1 MNNEVRF
8 NIKLN
13 IDGKDKL
20 VTVTTA
26 VDNLKHVVSSV
37 NEAAKDLEKDL
48 INTNQITEAWNNV
61 TNALQ
66 QFSGTLN
73 SLTAESRSFGGAMA
87 AANTMAG
94 KGGDDFAHL
103 KEQVAGLSHVVP
115 VARDELANGLYQVI
129 SNGVPEDNWISYLK
143 QSAEASVGGIA
154 DLGEVVK
161 VTSTVIKNYGL
172 EWSDA
177 GAIQDK
183 IQLTAKNGV
192 TSFEQMA
199 QALPRVTANA
209 ATLGVS
215 IDELMASFATLTGV
229 SGNTAEVSTQ
239 LAAIFTALINPSS
252 EATEMAQ
259 QMGIQFDAAA
269 IKAAGGMQ
277 QFLVSLNDSVKQ
289 FSTSSGMLEQEIYGK
304 LFGSAESLRAITPLV
319 GNLADAFQK
328 NVEGMADSAG
338 TIKDAFGSMGSTG
351 SAQLQLLQNKLA
363 AFSDFAT
370 TVFGPILPALNIAAQ
385 VSLTATSVM
394 SLCRSFSALGITTKA
409 ASFLMQAFGPI
420 VQVCSATMRGAAV
433 SATTLK
439 LAIKGLMI
447 STGVGIA
454 IVALTEAISA
464 FMAKSDA
471 AKLSA
476 EDMADGIKSTGD
488 AADDVKEAYDSSLKS
503 TYSDLMEKYEKLKAG
518 WKSLSTEQQKTAWI
532 KQNQSAFHDLR
543 LKIDDVA
550 DAENIFNKKTNAV
563 VDAFKQRAMAA
574 AYAAKLTA
582 LYQKQIA
589 LLDKKQKTTKDI
601 ADDAKRGGRN
611 AKEGDLIPE
620 GWRNERY
627 GKVGNDGIW
636 RFSKVGAERY
646 SGTNTTGNKQ
656 VGGIDKELNSINRQ
670 IDDTQKQL
678 SGRLKSAS
686 NFITAD
692 TPQRSTISTNTTPSP
707 KTDNTP
713 KTHLEELQSQ
723 LKKAQDELGNA
734 TTIEAKIK
742 ADAKVKDIQG
752 EIDEA
757 TKGKVTIGAQ
767 VDSSYIVQGSDADK
781 RLSRNNAQ
789 QRIDRIKQDYDIGI
803 VTDKTDA
810 QRDIDDINKQLTEMG
825 LKPIEVHWET
835 HTEELQRQ
843 LQDAQREFD
852 NATTIE
858 AKLKASAKLADLQA
872 QIDTET
878 KGRLTIAAD
887 VEPSYIEQ
895 GSIADKRQSYSNA
908 QTKASR
914 IQQDFEIG
922 IIGKDEA
929 EKQIED
935 LNNQLSKL
943 GKSVK
948 PIKLDPS
955 SMVKTDGFS
964 KVMGDI
970 KEGWG
975 DIQGVGGGIQSITDA
990 LDGNKNAWQA
1000 LSGVINGFIS
1010 VAEGIQG
1017 IVQFV
1022 NMLTTATQAKS
1033 AATTADTAVTAA
1045 NTAVTTTNTAAKAGE
1060 AITNVTASGAKLPFP
1075 ANIAAIAAGVA
1086 AVVAALAM
1094 ISGAFADGGVVGGNS
1109 PSGDKLL
1116 ARVNSGEMI
1125 LNAAQQARLF
1135 AIADGTAAYGA
1146 SAQIAAN
1153 FAQGVALPSVSV
1165 QTDRLLGIM
1174 ADGGGNQPKTVEWRL
1189 RGRDIVASIA
1199 NETRSNRKRS
1209 NIRIK

>member
-1 MNNEVRF
+1 MPKEVSFVIR
-8 NIKLN
+8 L
-13 IDGKDKL
+13 DDKGTFKK
-20 VTVTTA
+20 VTVDAEELGRA
-26 VDNLKHVVSSV
+26 VRSVQDESEKTKRTIISWSEVSQAFDILQNAIGELQGVMTDLTSAYQVQLVAETQLQTIMRQRMGVTDAEIQSV
-37 NEAAKDLEKDL
+37 KDLCS
-48 INTNQITEAWNNV
+48 A
-61 TNALQ
+61 Q
-66 QFSGTLN
+66 QELGVI
-73 SLTAESRSFGGAMA
+73 
-87 AANTMAG
+87 
-94 KGGDDFAHL
+94 GD
-103 KEQVAGLSHVVP
+103 E
-115 VARDELANGLYQVI
+115 
-129 SNGVPEDNWISYLK
+129 
-143 QSAEASVGGIA
+143 
-154 DLGEVVK
+154 
-161 VTSTVIKNYGL
+161 
-172 EWSDA
+172 
-177 GAIQDK
+177 
-183 IQLTAKNGV
+183 IQL
-192 TSFEQMA
+192 
-199 QALPRVTANA
+199 
-209 ATLGVS
+209 
-215 IDELMASFATLTGV
+215 
-229 SGNTAEVSTQ
+229 SG
-239 LAAIFTALINPSS
+239 
-252 EATEMAQ
+252 AQ
-259 QMGIQFDAAA
+259 QMATF
-269 IKAAGGMQ
+269 
-277 QFLVSLNDSVKQ
+277 
-289 FSTSSGMLEQEIYGK
+289 
-304 LFGSAESLRAITPLV
+304 
-319 GNLADAFQK
+319 
-328 NVEGMADSAG
+328 
-338 TIKDAFGSMGSTG
+338 
-351 SAQLQLLQNKLA
+351 LQNKQSLDVLIPAMNNLIAQQNGLNATNQDAVSIGNMMGKAMQGQVEVLQRVGITFNDSQKKVLQFGNESERAAMLA
-363 AFSDFAT
+363 QVITDNVGNMNAELAKTDAGKWKQTDNWLGDIKEKLGEMVQQYAPTITF
-370 TVFGPILPALNIAAQ
+370 LAQ
-385 VSLTATSVM
+385 VSMAASGIGKLATSFYSVGQAM
-394 SLCRSFSALGITTKA
+394 GITKA
-409 ASFLMQAFGPI
+409 IAVAWNAVCSTLSSTGLRLNAI
-420 VQVCSATMRGAAV
+420 IKVCSATMRGAAV
-433 SATTLK
+433 SANTLK
-439 LAIKGLMI
+439 LAIQGLMI

-767 VDSSYIVQGSDADK
+767 IDSSYIVQGSDADK
-781 RLSRNNAQ
+781 RQSRNNAQ

-803 VTDKTDA
+803 IADKTDA
-810 QRDIDDINKQLTEMG
+810 QRDIDDINKQLTELG

-835 HTEELQRQ
+835 HTDELQRQ

-887 VEPSYIEQ
+887 VDPSYIEQ

-948 PIKLDPS
+948 PIKLDIN
-955 SMVKTDGFS
+955 S
-964 KVMGDI
+964 KDI
-970 KEGWG
+970 AK
-975 DIQGVGGGIQSITDA
+975 IQSLFNIDVTNFD
-990 LDGNKNAWQA
+990 
-1000 LSGVINGFIS
+1000 S
-1010 VAEGIQG
+1010 VKGAFTSIQG
-1017 IVQFV
+1017 IVDPTAKGLAAAGASCE
-1022 NMLTTATQAKS
+1022 MLGSAMQQLGSDS
-1033 AATTADTAVTAA
+1033 AAG
-1045 NTAVTTTNTAAKAGE
+1045 KAGM
-1060 AITNVTASGAKLPFP
+1060 IM
-1075 ANIAAIAAGVA
+1075 AAIGQIVLSFAQ
-1086 AVVAALAM
+1086 ALSSCKTWVDWLAFGISGTAQM
-1094 ISGAFADGGVVGGNS
+1094 ISLIATVSKFATGGIVGGNQK
-1109 PSGDKLL
+1109 SGDNVLV
-1116 ARVNSGEMI
+1116 RVNSGEMI

-1165 QTDRLLGIM
+1165 QTDRLQGIM

>member
-1 MNNEVRF
+1 MPKEVSFVIR
-8 NIKLN
+8 L
-13 IDGKDKL
+13 DDKGTFKK
-20 VTVTTA
+20 VTVDAEELGRA
-26 VDNLKHVVSSV
+26 VRSVQDESEKAKRTIISWSEVSQAFDVLQNAISELQGVMTDLTSAYQVQFVAETQLQTIMRQRMGANDEMIQSV
-37 NEAAKDLEKDL
+37 KDLCS
-48 INTNQITEAWNNV
+48 A
-61 TNALQ
+61 Q
-66 QFSGTLN
+66 Q
-73 SLTAESRSFGGAMA
+73 E
-87 AANTMAG
+87 
-94 KGGDDFAHL
+94 
-103 KEQVAGLSHVVP
+103 
-115 VARDELANGLYQVI
+115 
-129 SNGVPEDNWISYLK
+129 
-143 QSAEASVGGIA
+143 
-154 DLGEVVK
+154 
-161 VTSTVIKNYGL
+161 
-172 EWSDA
+172 
-177 GAIQDK
+177 
-183 IQLTAKNGV
+183 
-192 TSFEQMA
+192 
-199 QALPRVTANA
+199 
-209 ATLGVS
+209 LGV
-215 IDELMASFATLTGV
+215 IGDEVQL
-229 SGNTAEVSTQ
+229 SG
-239 LAAIFTALINPSS
+239 
-252 EATEMAQ
+252 AQ
-259 QMGIQFDAAA
+259 QMATF
-269 IKAAGGMQ
+269 
-277 QFLVSLNDSVKQ
+277 
-289 FSTSSGMLEQEIYGK
+289 
-304 LFGSAESLRAITPLV
+304 
-319 GNLADAFQK
+319 
-328 NVEGMADSAG
+328 
-338 TIKDAFGSMGSTG
+338 
-351 SAQLQLLQNKLA
+351 LQNKQSLDVLIPAMNNLIAQQNGLNATNQDAVSIGNMMGKAMQGQVEVLQRVGITFTDAQKQVLQFGTESERAAMLA
-363 AFSDFAT
+363 QVITDNVGNMNAELAKTDAGKWKQTENYLGDIKEQLGAMVQQYAPTITFLSQAT
-370 TVFGPILPALNIAAQ
+370 IAA
-385 VSLTATSVM
+385 SGIGKLATSFYSVGKAM
-394 SLCRSFSALGITTKA
+394 GITKA
-409 ASFLMQAFGPI
+409 IAVAWNAVCSTLSSTGLRLNAI
-420 VQVCSATMRGAAV
+420 IKVCSATMRGAAV
-433 SATTLK
+433 SANTLK
-439 LAIKGLMI
+439 LAIQGLMI

-454 IVALTEAISA
+454 IVTLTEAISA

-476 EDMADGIKSTGD
+476 EEMADGMKSTGD

-503 TYSDLMEKYEKLKAG
+503 TYSDLMAKYEKLKAG

-670 IDDTQKQL
+670 IDDTQKQF

-734 TTIEAKIK
+734 TTIDAKIK

-810 QRDIDDINKQLTEMG
+810 QRDIDDINKQLTELG
-825 LKPIEVHWET
+825 LKSIEVHWET

-922 IIGKDEA
+922 IIGKDKA
-929 EKQIED
+929 KKQIED
-935 LNNQLSKL
+935 LNKQLAKL

-948 PIKLDPS
+948 PIKLDIN
-955 SMVKTDGFS
+955 S
-964 KVMGDI
+964 KDI
-970 KEGWG
+970 AK
-975 DIQGVGGGIQSITDA
+975 IQSLFNIDVTNFD
-990 LDGNKNAWQA
+990 
-1000 LSGVINGFIS
+1000 S
-1010 VAEGIQG
+1010 VKGAFTSIQG
-1017 IVQFV
+1017 IVDPTAKGLAAAGASCE
-1022 NMLTTATQAKS
+1022 MLGSAMQQLGSDS
-1033 AATTADTAVTAA
+1033 AAG
-1045 NTAVTTTNTAAKAGE
+1045 KAGM
-1060 AITNVTASGAKLPFP
+1060 IM
-1075 ANIAAIAAGVA
+1075 AAIGQIVLSFAQ
-1086 AVVAALAM
+1086 ALSSCKTWVDWLAFGISGTAQM
-1094 ISGAFADGGVVGGNS
+1094 ISLIATVSKFATGGIVGGNQK
-1109 PSGDKLL
+1109 SGDNVLV
-1116 ARVNSGEMI
+1116 RVNSGEMI

-1153 FAQGVALPSVSV
+1153 FAQGVAQPSVSV
-1165 QTDRLLGIM
+1165 QTDRLQGIM
-1174 ADGGGNQPKTVEWRL
+1174 ADGGGKQPKTVEWRL